1 VTAVARYT
9 LLEMSRRRLLVALV
23 TVAVALIVVLGI
35 APLIVP
41 GFRTG
46 IQRSYFLLST
56 FNGVVGFFLLISGFA
71 IGMTVIYNDLD
82 SGAAVG
88 IFVKPISRLQYT
100 VGKSAATLIVLALLT
115 AVLTLLTV
123 ALLLINGGTG
133 YDYGAVVTNLLA
145 GTANILVLVVLLM
158 ALASVMN
165 NVVAAIIGFVV
176 YEVFGA
182 VSTLHALV
190 SNHTLTASP
199 WAQIINVLYWLV
211 PHSLISSLPH
221 EVVRIGLASGLV
233 PTTTRE
239 GRAINPYASVPAPSG
254 IGDILFW
261 ATYCLVLGA
270 LLYLAVRRR
279 QV

>member
-1 VTAVARYT
+1 
-9 LLEMSRRRLLVALV
+9 MSRRRLLVALV

-46 IQRSYFLLST
+46 IQRSYFLLNT

-88 IFVKPISRLQYT
+88 IFVKPVSRLQYT

-115 AVLTLLTV
+115 ALLTLLTV

-145 GTANILVLVVLLM
+145 GTANILVLVVLVM
-158 ALASVMN
+158 ALASAMN
-165 NVVAAIIGFVV
+165 NVVAAIIGFVL

-190 SNHTLTASP
+190 ANHTLTASP
-199 WAQIINVLYWLV
+199 WAQIINVLL
-211 PHSLISSLPH
+211 
-221 EVVRIGLASGLV
+221 LAGAPLADQQ
-233 PTTTRE
+233 PAPRGGP
-239 GRAINPYASVPAPSG
+239 GRAG
-254 IGDILFW
+254 KW
-261 ATYCLVLGA
+261 ARSHHNARGPGHQSLRERPRTL
-270 LLYLAVRRR
+270 RHR
-279 QV
+279 

>member
-9 LLEMSRRRLLVALV
+9 LVEMSRRRLLVALV
-23 TVAVALIVVLGI
+23 AVAVALVVVLGI
-35 APLIVP
+35 APLILP

-46 IQRSYFLLST
+46 TQRSYFLLSSL
-56 FNGVVGFFLLISGFA
+56 NGVIGFFFLISGFA
-71 IGMTVIYNDLD
+71 IAMTVIYNDLD

-100 VGKSAATLIVLALLT
+100 VGKAAATVIVLALLT
-115 AVLTLLTV
+115 AVLALLTV
-123 ALLLINGGTG
+123 GLLLINGGTG
-133 YDYGAVVTNLLA
+133 YDYGAVFTNLLA
-145 GTANILVLVVLLM
+145 GTANILVLVVLVM

-190 SNHTLTASP
+190 ANHTLTASP
-199 WAQIINVLYWLV
+199 WAGIINVLYWLV
-211 PHSLISSLPH
+211 PHSLISSLPR
-221 EVVRIGLASGLV
+221 EVIRIGLAAGII
-233 PTTTRE
+233 PATTRA
-239 GRAINPYASVPAPSG
+239 GRPTNPYASVPAPSG
-254 IGDILFW
+254 VSDILFW
-261 ATYCLVLGA
+261 AAYCLVIGA
-270 LLYLAVRRR
+270 LLYLAIRRR

>member
-9 LLEMSRRRLLVALV
+9 LVEMSRRRLLVALLA
-23 TVAVALIVVLGI
+23 VAVALIVVLGI

-88 IFVKPISRLQYT
+88 IFVKPISRLEYT
-100 VGKSAATLIVLALLT
+100 LGKAGATVVVLALIT
-115 AVLTLLTV
+115 AALAVLTV

-145 GTANILVLVVLLM
+145 GTANILVLVVLVM
-158 ALASVMN
+158 ALATVMN

-190 SNHTLTASP
+190 ANNTLTASP

-221 EVVRIGLASGLV
+221 EVIRIGLAAGII
-233 PTTTRE
+233 PTTTRT
-239 GRAINPYASVPAPSG
+239 GRPTNPYASVPAPSG
-254 IGDILFW
+254 VGDILFW
-261 ATYCLVLGA
+261 AAYCLVLGA
-270 LLYLAVRRR
+270 LLYAAVRRR